1 MDRSRILSNVWLA
14 AGLVAL
20 NIVLFNLIM
29 EPVNALRL
37 DTTQGK
43 IYSLS
48 PVTKRI
54 VRNLDEKVH
63 IRAYISSMDLVYEQ
77 LRPLVPEI
85 LNLLD
90 EYAVSS
96 DGKVIFERIVP
107 EDDPA
112 AEKTAQAKYG
122 ITATPYVFQ
131 DQRQKGVRSFYF
143 SIVVEYAGT
152 SPTTVSIDDLVE
164 PDIFDPAEGQ
174 KLKLKNVEYAVT
186 RAIKKSVEEF
196 ESRRDVFQR
205 FPHKAVVR
213 TYITPKE
220 QLPEI
225 LKEVP
230 EIADKVLSDL
240 AKASDGKLEY
250 VAVPVPE
257 DPAEQRRKASELNVS
272 PIPFTRDR
280 DIYLWATLEIDGELY
295 AVMPLMDLESGVGEF
310 ALRQAFEQVFR
321 RLTPGM
327 QRVIG
332 LAQDMPKQ
340 DPMAAAMGRPTP
352 PPRFGEI
359 GRRLGEDYEVR
370 NIDLKT
376 LDKVPADI
384 DLLLVMGPRALT
396 PEAVFAIDQYVMGG
410 GRAIFAVDRTDV
422 QLMSWG
428 RLTGTA
434 AKTGLE
440 DLLGRWGVV
449 LSEEGVFDEACGVFP
464 WPDGDSPPG
473 RRPALTD
480 HRWASLPIVGD
491 VPGGVQREHQLTSNF
506 EVVRFWYPSAIET
519 TDVDGVDATWLLR
532 SSPQAWTGP
541 ATGFEPDFARY
552 PLGFPRPDGEERGRK
567 VFAVALHGTFKSWFA
582 DHDVPRKLDKDTAAS
597 DGDSDSEEKTDGD
610 AKESSNG
617 TEEGTKTQDEKK
629 IVSAPLTKSRPTRLL
644 VIANDDFVDDFQ
656 AVTAQWG
663 MPLSFYAM
671 NTRFFAAAVDW
682 MLQDEDLQAIRN
694 RGRSYRPLK
703 PIEEAT
709 KKSIIFWNFTGP
721 LILLVLLGLGLM
733 AARANRR
740 PMM

>member
-14 AGLVAL
+14 AGLVTL

-37 DTTQGK
+37 DTTDGK

-48 PVTKRI
+48 PVTKKIIRG
-54 VRNLDEKVH
+54 LDENVR

-96 DGKVIFERIVP
+96 DGKVIFERIIP

-112 AEKTAQAKYG
+112 AEKAAQAKYG
-122 ITATPYVFQ
+122 VTATPYVFQ

-213 TYITPKE
+213 TYITAKD

-230 EIADKVLSDL
+230 EIAEKVLSEL
-240 AKASDGKLEY
+240 AKSSDGKLEY
-250 VAVPVPE
+250 VPVPVPD
-257 DPAEQRRKASELNVS
+257 DPAEQRRKAAELNVS

-352 PPRFGEI
+352 QARFGDI
-359 GRRLGEDYEVR
+359 GRRLREDYEVR
-370 NIDLKT
+370 DIDLKT

-384 DLLLVMGPRALT
+384 DLLLVMGPRNLT
-396 PEAVFAIDQYVMGG
+396 PEAVFAIDQYVMRG
-410 GRAIFAVDRTDV
+410 GRTIFAVDRTDV
-422 QLMSWG
+422 ELMSWG
-428 RLTGTA
+428 RLMATP

-440 DLLGRWGVV
+440 DLLERWGVV
-449 LSEEGVFDEACGVFP
+449 LSEDGVFDEACGVFP
-464 WPDGDSPPG
+464 WPDGASPPG
-473 RRPALTD
+473 RRPALAD
-480 HRWASLPIVGD
+480 HRWASLPIVGEIAD
-491 VPGGVQREHQLTSNF
+491 GVQRDHPLTSNF
-506 EVVRFWYPSAIET
+506 EVVRFWYPSSIEAK
-519 TDVDGVDATWLLR
+519 DVDGVETTWLLR
-532 SSPQAWTGP
+532 SSPRAWTAP
-541 ATGFEPDFARY
+541 ATSFEPDFARY
-552 PLGFPRPDGEERGRK
+552 PLGFPMPEEEKRGRR
-567 VFAVALHGTFKSWFA
+567 VFAVALHGTFESWFS
-582 DHDVPRKLDKDTAAS
+582 DHDVPRQMDDETAAADGNGKKKEENGAA
-597 DGDSDSEEKTDGD
+597 DGDEE
-610 AKESSNG
+610 SNG
-617 TEEGTKTQDEKK
+617 EDPAEKQDQRKV
-629 IVSAPLTKSRPTRLL
+629 VSAPLTTSRSTRLL

-663 MPLSFYAM
+663 LPLGFYRM
-671 NTRFFAAAVDW
+671 NARFFAAAVDW

-694 RGRSYRPLK
+694 RGRSYRPLQ
-703 PIEEAT
+703 PVEEST
-709 KKSIIFWNFTGP
+709 KKSIIFWNFAAP

-740 PMM
+740 PMI